1 MKGLVVVVRG
11 RSNDFMAD
19 VVFLLLA
26 VGFFALC
33 AGYVK
38 LCDRIVGS
46 DPDVPTE
53 PEMVRS

>member
-1 MKGLVVVVRG
+1 MKGLVLVVRG
-11 RSNDFMAD
+11 RSNDTMAD

-38 LCDRIVGS
+38 LCDRIVGP

-53 PEMVRS
+53 PEMGRA